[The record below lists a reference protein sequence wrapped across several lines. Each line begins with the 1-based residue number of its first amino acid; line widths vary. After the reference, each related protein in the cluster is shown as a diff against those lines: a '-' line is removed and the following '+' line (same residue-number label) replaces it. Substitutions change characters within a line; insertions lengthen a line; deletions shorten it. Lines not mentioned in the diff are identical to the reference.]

1 MNILEFTK
9 QFPTE
14 INCKEHWVRIAISNA
29 KRTLLGISHKIK
41 GKYLQNYLNEFCHK
55 LNRRRFGERL
65 FDRLNLTI
73 AKSYW

>member
-14 INCKEHWVRIAISNA
+14 ISCKEHWVRIAISNA

-41 GKYLQNYLNEFCHK
+41 GRYLQIYRNELCYK
-55 LNRRRFGERL
+55 LNRRRYGERL
-65 FDRLNLTI
+65 FDRLNLAI
-73 AKSYW
+73 DKSYC